1 MANLTFHS
9 FFKSSLEMP
18 ITELLLIEEGEVR
31 SQYRLFLRLMSQETF
46 KEESDMAI
54 LTKLLKRGENYDDVS
69 LIIHILA
76 CAAIAKSVESI
87 VESWGSEMEELAS
100 KKRAIGEVILH
111 DQMMICLNGP
121 TISHFDTIVG
131 TALNSF
137 KSSHKRAQ
145 DRIAEHFIRRSE
157 DIESHTVSKV
167 VHKIDSRAIKLP
179 FML

>member
-18 ITELLLIEEGEVR
+18 TTELLLIEEGDVR
-31 SQYRLFLRLMSQETF
+31 SQYRLFLRLMSQETC

-100 KKRAIGEVILH
+100 KKRAIREVILH
-111 DQMMICLNGP
+111 D
-121 TISHFDTIVG
+121 
-131 TALNSF
+131 
-137 KSSHKRAQ
+137 
-145 DRIAEHFIRRSE
+145 
-157 DIESHTVSKV
+157 
-167 VHKIDSRAIKLP
+167 
-179 FML
+179 

>member
-1 MANLTFHS
+1 
-9 FFKSSLEMP
+9 
-18 ITELLLIEEGEVR
+18 
-31 SQYRLFLRLMSQETF
+31 
-46 KEESDMAI
+46 MAI

-76 CAAIAKSVESI
+76 FAAVAKSAESI

-100 KKRAIGEVILH
+100 KKLPIDDVRLH
-111 DQMMICLNGP
+111 EEMMICLNGP

-157 DIESHTVSKV
+157 DIESYTVSKV
-167 VHKIDSRAIKLP
+167 VDKIDSRAIKLP